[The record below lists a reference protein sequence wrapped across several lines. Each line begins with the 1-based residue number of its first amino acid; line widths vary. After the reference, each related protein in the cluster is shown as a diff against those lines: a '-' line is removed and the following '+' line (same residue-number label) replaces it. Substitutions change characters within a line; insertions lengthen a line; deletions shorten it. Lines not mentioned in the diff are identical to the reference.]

1 MLNETAQNAKT
12 YAQKVL
18 KSFKEAK
25 VWGLEV
31 RDPAREEDRENPWQK
46 K

>member
-1 MLNETAQNAKT
+1 MRDKTAQNAET

>member
-1 MLNETAQNAKT
+1 METLDKNDADAET

-31 RDPAREEDRENPWQK
+31 RDPAREEDRENP
-46 K
+46 